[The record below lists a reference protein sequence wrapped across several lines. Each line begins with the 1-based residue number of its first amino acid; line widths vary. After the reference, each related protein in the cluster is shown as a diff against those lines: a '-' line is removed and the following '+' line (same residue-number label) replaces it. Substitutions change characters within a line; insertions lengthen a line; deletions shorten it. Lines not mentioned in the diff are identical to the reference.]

1 MATEHNP
8 HGTNGPGHEQ
18 SDANVRSLA
27 GFAAGLVV
35 LMLAG
40 MFIMRLLYVRMADY
54 QMRHDPPLSPLA
66 AELPSHPPEP
76 RLQVTPAL
84 ELREVRAQEQERLSS
99 YGWVEP
105 NAGVV
110 RIPVER
116 AMELLTERGLPVR
129 EGSQEAGSAKVKRAE
144 ARK

>member
-1 MATEHNP
+1 MATEHNA
-8 HGTNGPGHEQ
+8 HGHGPGHEK

-27 GFAAGLVV
+27 AFAAGLVV

-40 MFIMRLLYVRMADY
+40 MFVMRMMYVQMADY
-54 QMRHDPPLSPLA
+54 QIRHDPPLSPLA
-66 AELPSHPPEP
+66 AELPAHPPEP
-76 RLQVTPAL
+76 RLQVTPAQ
-84 ELREVRAQEQERLSS
+84 ELREVRKQEQEKLSS

-116 AMELLTERGLPVR
+116 AMELVVERGVPVR
-129 EGSQEAGSAKVKRAE
+129 QDVK
-144 ARK
+144 K